1 MAINTLQ
8 YSQQFQTVL
17 DAQMLASATSAFM
30 EANAGQVKYDGGD
43 TVHIPEIS
51 MQGLAKY
58 DRDEG
63 FNQGSVTLKFNP
75 YKMTQDR
82 GRTFQLDSMDVNET
96 NFVATAGTVMG
107 EFQRTQVIPEIDS
120 YRYSKIAAL
129 ATAENKVKTGF
140 TPAVAT
146 ILEKLEAE
154 ITDIQDV
161 VGEDEGL
168 IIVMSTKLRTILNN
182 ADKFNRYL
190 NVAEFKNGSVNTT
203 VKSFNDIPILG
214 VPSARM
220 KTAYV
225 FNDGKTANQQAGGFK
240 ADTAAKDI
248 NWIIMPQRAP
258 IAVSKTDKVRVFT
271 PDINQKADAWK
282 IDYRKYHDLWIP
294 KNRFAAIRVNTGA

>member
-17 DAQMLASATSAFM
+17 DAQMLAGATSAFM

-107 EFQRTQVIPEIDS
+107 EFQRTQVIPEIDA
-120 YRYSKIAAL
+120 YRYSKISAL
-129 ATAENKVKTGF
+129 ATAENKVTTGF

-154 ITDIQDV
+154 ITEIQDV
-161 VGEDEGL
+161 VGEEEGL

-240 ADTAAKDI
+240 ADTGAKDI

-258 IAVSKTDKVRVFT
+258 IAVSKTDKVRIFT
-271 PDINQKADAWK
+271 PELNQKADAWK
-282 IDYRKYHDLWIP
+282 IDYRKYHDLWIH

>member
-17 DAQMLASATSAFM
+17 DAQMLAGATTAFM

-82 GRTFQLDSMDVNET
+82 GRTFQLDAMDVNET

-129 ATAENKVKTGF
+129 ATAANKVTAGF
-140 TPAVAT
+140 TPTVTT
-146 ILEKLEAE
+146 ILEKLEEE
-154 ITDIQDV
+154 ITNILDV
-161 VGEDEGL
+161 VGENEPL
-168 IIVMSTKLRTILNN
+168 IVVMSTKLRTMLNN
-182 ADKFNRYL
+182 SDKFNKFL
-190 NVAEFKNGSVNTT
+190 DVTTFKNGAVDTN
-203 VKSFNDIPILG
+203 VKSFNG
-214 VPSARM
+214 VPIITAPSACL
-220 KTAYV
+220 KTQYV

-248 NWIIMPQRAP
+248 NWIIMPQSAP

>member
-129 ATAENKVKTGF
+129 ATAENKVTTGF

-161 VGEDEGL
+161 VGEDEDL
-168 IIVMSTKLRTILNN
+168 IVVMSTKLRTILNN

-190 NVAEFKNGSVNTT
+190 NVAEFKNGSINTT

-240 ADTAAKDI
+240 ADTGAKDI

-271 PDINQKADAWK
+271 PDVNQKADAWK

>member
-129 ATAENKVKTGF
+129 ATAENKVTTNF

-154 ITDIQDV
+154 ITEIQDV

-168 IIVMSTKLRTILNN
+168 IVVMSTKLRTILNN

-271 PDINQKADAWK
+271 PDVNQKADAWK

>member
-1 MAINTLQ
+1 
-8 YSQQFQTVL
+8 
-17 DAQMLASATSAFM
+17 MLASATSAFM

-43 TVHIPEIS
+43 TVYIPEIS

-107 EFQRTQVIPEIDS
+107 EFQRTQVIPEIDA

-129 ATAENKVKTGF
+129 ATAENKVTTGF

-154 ITDIQDV
+154 ITEIQDV
-161 VGEDEGL
+161 VGEDDGL
-168 IIVMSTKLRTILNN
+168 IVVMSTKLRTILNN

-190 NVAEFKNGSVNTT
+190 NVAEFKNGSINTT

-240 ADTAAKDI
+240 ADTGAKDI

-271 PDINQKADAWK
+271 PDVNQKADAWK

>member
-129 ATAENKVKTGF
+129 ATAENKVTTGF
-140 TPAVAT
+140 TPAVAN

-154 ITDIQDV
+154 ITEIQDV

-168 IIVMSTKLRTILNN
+168 IVVMSTKLRTILNN

-190 NVAEFKNGSVNTT
+190 NVAEFKNGSINTT

-240 ADTAAKDI
+240 ADTGAKDI

-271 PDINQKADAWK
+271 PELNQKADAWK

>member
-1 MAINTLQ
+1 MPINTLQ

-17 DAQMLASATSAFM
+17 DAQMLAGATSAFM

-63 FNQGSVTLKFNP
+63 FNQGSVTLKFNSC
-75 YKMTQDR
+75 KMTQDR

-129 ATAENKVKTGF
+129 ATAENKVTTGF

-240 ADTAAKDI
+240 ADTGAKDI

-271 PDINQKADAWK
+271 PELNQKADAWK

>member
-107 EFQRTQVIPEIDS
+107 EFQRTQVIPEIDA

-129 ATAENKVKTGF
+129 ATAENKVTTGF

-154 ITDIQDV
+154 ITEIQDV

-168 IIVMSTKLRTILNN
+168 IVVMSTKLRTILNN

-190 NVAEFKNGSVNTT
+190 NVAEFKNGSINTT

-240 ADTAAKDI
+240 ADTGAKDI

-258 IAVSKTDKVRVFT
+258 IAVSKTDKVRVFS

>member
-1 MAINTLQ
+1 MPINTLQ

-17 DAQMLASATSAFM
+17 DAQMLAGATTAFM

-43 TVHIPEIS
+43 TVLIPEIS

-129 ATAENKVKTGF
+129 ATAANKVTTGF
-140 TPAVAT
+140 TPTATT

-154 ITDIQDV
+154 ITDIIDV
-161 VGEDEGL
+161 VGENEPL
-168 IIVMSTKLRTILNN
+168 IVVMSTKLRTMLNN
-182 ADKFNRYL
+182 SDKFNKFL
-190 NVAEFKNGSVNTT
+190 DVTTFKNGAVDTN
-203 VKSFNDIPILG
+203 VKSFNGVPILTA
-214 VPSARM
+214 PSACL
-220 KTAYV
+220 KTQYV

>member
-129 ATAENKVKTGF
+129 ATAENKVTTGF

-154 ITDIQDV
+154 ITEIQDV

-225 FNDGKTANQQAGGFK
+225 FNDGKTANQQTGGFK
-240 ADTAAKDI
+240 ADTGAKDI

-271 PDINQKADAWK
+271 PELNQKADAWK

>member
-129 ATAENKVKTGF
+129 ATAENKVTTGF

-258 IAVSKTDKVRVFT
+258 IAVSKTDKVRVFA

>member
-17 DAQMLASATSAFM
+17 DAQMLAGATSAFM

-82 GRTFQLDSMDVNET
+82 GRTFQLDAMDVNET

-129 ATAENKVKTGF
+129 ATAENKVTTGF

-154 ITDIQDV
+154 ITEIQDV

-220 KTAYV
+220 KTQYV

-240 ADTAAKDI
+240 ADTTAKDI

-271 PDINQKADAWK
+271 PELNQKADAWK

>member
-1 MAINTLQ
+1 MPINTLQ

-17 DAQMLASATSAFM
+17 DAQMLAGATSAFM

-129 ATAENKVKTGF
+129 ATAESKVTAGF

-248 NWIIMPQRAP
+248 NWIIMPQSAP

-271 PDINQKADAWK
+271 PESNQKADAWK

>member
-17 DAQMLASATSAFM
+17 DAQMLAGATTAFM

-129 ATAENKVKTGF
+129 ATAENKVTTGF
-140 TPAVAT
+140 TPTATT
-146 ILEKLEAE
+146 ILEKLEEE
-154 ITDIQDV
+154 ITDILDV
-161 VGEDEGL
+161 VGENEPL
-168 IIVMSTKLRTILNN
+168 IVVMSTKLRTMLNN
-182 ADKFNRYL
+182 SDKFNKFL
-190 NVAEFKNGSVNTT
+190 DVTTFKNGAVNTN
-203 VKSFNDIPILG
+203 VKSFNDVPILTA
-214 VPSARM
+214 PSACL
-220 KTAYV
+220 KTQYV
-225 FNDGKTANQQAGGFK
+225 FNDGKTASQEAGGFK

-248 NWIIMPQRAP
+248 NWIIMPQSAP

-271 PDINQKADAWK
+271 PELNQKADAWK

>member
-107 EFQRTQVIPEIDS
+107 EFQRTQVIPEIDA
-120 YRYSKIAAL
+120 YRYSKISAL
-129 ATAENKVKTGF
+129 ATAENKVTTGF

-154 ITDIQDV
+154 ITEIQDV
-161 VGEDEGL
+161 VGEEEGL

-220 KTAYV
+220 KTQYV
-225 FNDGKTANQQAGGFK
+225 FADGKTANQQAGGFK
-240 ADTAAKDI
+240 ADTGAKDI

-258 IAVSKTDKVRVFT
+258 IAVSKTDKVRIFT
-271 PDINQKADAWK
+271 PELNQKADAWK

>member
-107 EFQRTQVIPEIDS
+107 EFQRTQVIPEIDA
-120 YRYSKIAAL
+120 YRYSKISAL
-129 ATAENKVKTGF
+129 ATAENKVTTGF

-154 ITDIQDV
+154 ITEIQDV
-161 VGEDEGL
+161 IGEDEGL
-168 IIVMSTKLRTILNN
+168 VIVMSTKLRTILNN

-240 ADTAAKDI
+240 ADTGAKDI

-271 PDINQKADAWK
+271 PELNQKADAWK

>member
-107 EFQRTQVIPEIDS
+107 EFQRTQVIPEIDA
-120 YRYSKIAAL
+120 YRYSKISAL
-129 ATAENKVKTGF
+129 ATAENKVTTGF
-140 TPAVAT
+140 TPAVAN

-154 ITDIQDV
+154 ITEIQDV
-161 VGEDEGL
+161 VGEEEGM

-240 ADTAAKDI
+240 ADTGAKDI

>member
-107 EFQRTQVIPEIDS
+107 EFQRTQVIPEIDA

-129 ATAENKVKTGF
+129 ATAENKVTTGF

-154 ITDIQDV
+154 ITEIQDV

-168 IIVMSTKLRTILNN
+168 IVVMSTKLRTILNN

-190 NVAEFKNGSVNTT
+190 NVAEFKNGSINTT

-240 ADTAAKDI
+240 ADTGAKDI

-271 PDINQKADAWK
+271 PDVNQKADAWK
-282 IDYRKYHDLWIP
+282 IDYRKYHDLWVP

>member
-107 EFQRTQVIPEIDS
+107 EFQRTQVIPEIDA

-129 ATAENKVKTGF
+129 ATAENKVTTGF

-168 IIVMSTKLRTILNN
+168 IVVMSTKLRTILNN

-190 NVAEFKNGSVNTT
+190 NVAEFKNGSINTT

-240 ADTAAKDI
+240 ADTGAKDI

>member
-120 YRYSKIAAL
+120 YRYSKIASL
-129 ATAENKVKTGF
+129 ATAENKVTTGF

-168 IIVMSTKLRTILNN
+168 IVVMSTKLRTILNN

-240 ADTAAKDI
+240 ADTGAKDI

>member
-107 EFQRTQVIPEIDS
+107 EFQRTQVIPEIDA

-129 ATAENKVKTGF
+129 ATAENKVTTGF

-220 KTAYV
+220 KNAYV

-240 ADTAAKDI
+240 ADTGAKDI

-258 IAVSKTDKVRVFT
+258 IAVSKTDKVRVFA

>member
-129 ATAENKVKTGF
+129 ATAENKVTTGF

-154 ITDIQDV
+154 ITEIQDV

-168 IIVMSTKLRTILNN
+168 IVVMSTKLRTILNN

>member
-30 EANAGQVKYDGGD
+30 EVNAGQVKYDGGD

-75 YKMTQDR
+75 CKMTQDR

-129 ATAENKVKTGF
+129 ATAENKVTTGF

-168 IIVMSTKLRTILNN
+168 IVVMSTKLRTILNN

-190 NVAEFKNGSVNTT
+190 NVAEFKNGSINTT

-240 ADTAAKDI
+240 ADTDAKDI

>member
-1 MAINTLQ
+1 MPINTLQ

-17 DAQMLASATSAFM
+17 DAQMLAGATSAFM

-129 ATAENKVKTGF
+129 ATAENKVTTGF

-154 ITDIQDV
+154 ITEIQDV

-248 NWIIMPQRAP
+248 NWIIMPQSAP

-271 PDINQKADAWK
+271 PELNQKADAWK

>member
-1 MAINTLQ
+1 MPINTLQ

-17 DAQMLASATSAFM
+17 DAQMLAGATTAFM

-43 TVHIPEIS
+43 TVLIPEIS

-129 ATAENKVKTGF
+129 ATAENRVTTGF

-154 ITDIQDV
+154 ITEIQDV

-168 IIVMSTKLRTILNN
+168 IVVMSTKLRTILNN
-182 ADKFNRYL
+182 SDKFNRYL

>member
-107 EFQRTQVIPEIDS
+107 EFQRTQVIPEIDA
-120 YRYSKIAAL
+120 YRYSKISAL
-129 ATAENKVKTGF
+129 ATAENKVTTGF

-154 ITDIQDV
+154 ITEIQDV
-161 VGEDEGL
+161 VGEEEGL

-220 KTAYV
+220 KTQYV
-225 FNDGKTANQQAGGFK
+225 FADGKTANQQAGGFK
-240 ADTAAKDI
+240 AETGAKDI

-258 IAVSKTDKVRVFT
+258 IAVSKTDKVRIFT
-271 PDINQKADAWK
+271 PELNQKADAWK

>member
-1 MAINTLQ
+1 MPINTLQ

-107 EFQRTQVIPEIDS
+107 EFQRTQVIPEIDA

-129 ATAENKVKTGF
+129 ATAENKVTTGF

-154 ITDIQDV
+154 ITEIQDV

-168 IIVMSTKLRTILNN
+168 IVVMSTKLRTILNN

-190 NVAEFKNGSVNTT
+190 NVAEFKNGSINTT

-240 ADTAAKDI
+240 ADTGAKDI

-271 PDINQKADAWK
+271 PDVNQKADAWK

>member
-1 MAINTLQ
+1 MVINTLQ

-129 ATAENKVKTGF
+129 ATAENKVTTGF

-154 ITDIQDV
+154 ITEIQDV

-168 IIVMSTKLRTILNN
+168 IVVMSTKLRTILNN

-190 NVAEFKNGSVNTT
+190 NVAEFKNGSINTT

-214 VPSARM
+214 VSSARM

-225 FNDGKTANQQAGGFK
+225 FNDGKTANQQAGSFK
-240 ADTAAKDI
+240 ADTGAKDI

-271 PDINQKADAWK
+271 PDVNQKADAWK

>member
-17 DAQMLASATSAFM
+17 DAQLLAGATSAFM

-43 TVHIPEIS
+43 TVYIPEIN

-96 NFVATAGTVMG
+96 NFVSTAGTVMG
-107 EFQRTQVIPEIDS
+107 EFQRTQVIPEIDA
-120 YRYSKIAAL
+120 YRYSKVAAL
-129 ATAENKVKTGF
+129 ATAENKVTTGF

-154 ITDIQDV
+154 ITEIQDV
-161 VGEDEGL
+161 VGEEEGL

-190 NVAEFKNGSVNTT
+190 NVAEFKNGAVNTT
-203 VKSFNDIPILG
+203 VKAFNDIPILG

-225 FNDGKTANQQAGGFK
+225 FNDGKTANQKEGGFK
-240 ADTAAKDI
+240 VDTGAKDI

-258 IAVSKTDKVRVFT
+258 VAVSKTDKVRVFT
-271 PDINQKADAWK
+271 PELNQKADAWK

>member
-1 MAINTLQ
+1 MAINSLQ

-129 ATAENKVKTGF
+129 ATAENKVTTGF

-154 ITDIQDV
+154 ITEIQDV

-168 IIVMSTKLRTILNN
+168 IVVMSTKLRTILNN

-190 NVAEFKNGSVNTT
+190 NVAEFKNGSINTT

-240 ADTAAKDI
+240 ADTGVKDI

-294 KNRFAAIRVNTGA
+294 KNRFTAIRVNTGA

>member
-1 MAINTLQ
+1 MPINTLQ

-43 TVHIPEIS
+43 TVHIPEVS

-58 DRDEG
+58 DRDDG

-129 ATAENKVKTGF
+129 ATAANKVTTGF

-154 ITDIQDV
+154 ITEIQDV

-190 NVAEFKNGSVNTT
+190 NVAEFKNGSINTT

-258 IAVSKTDKVRVFT
+258 IAVSKTDKVRVFS

>member
-17 DAQMLASATSAFM
+17 DAQMLAGATSAFM

-63 FNQGSVTLKFNP
+63 FNQGSVTLKFAP
-75 YKMTQDR
+75 HKMTQDR

-107 EFQRTQVIPEIDS
+107 EFQRTQVIPEIDA
-120 YRYSKIAAL
+120 YRYSKISAL
-129 ATAENKVKTGF
+129 ATAENKVTTGF

-154 ITDIQDV
+154 ITEIQDV
-161 VGEDEGL
+161 VGEEEGL

-225 FNDGKTANQQAGGFK
+225 FNDGKAANQQAGGFK
-240 ADTAAKDI
+240 ADTGAKDI

-258 IAVSKTDKVRVFT
+258 IAVSKTDKVRIFT
-271 PDINQKADAWK
+271 PELNQKADAWK

>member
-17 DAQMLASATSAFM
+17 DAQMLAGAKSAFM

-129 ATAENKVKTGF
+129 ATAENKVTTGF

-154 ITDIQDV
+154 ITEIQDV

-182 ADKFNRYL
+182 SDKFNRYL

-271 PDINQKADAWK
+271 PELNQKADAWK

>member
-17 DAQMLASATSAFM
+17 DAQMLAGATSAFM

-43 TVHIPEIS
+43 TVHIPEVS

-107 EFQRTQVIPEIDS
+107 EFQRTQVIPEIDA
-120 YRYSKIAAL
+120 YRYSKISAL
-129 ATAENKVKTGF
+129 ATAENKVTTGF

-154 ITDIQDV
+154 ITEIQDV
-161 VGEDEGL
+161 VGEEEGL

-220 KTAYV
+220 KTQYV

-240 ADTAAKDI
+240 ADTTAKDI

-258 IAVSKTDKVRVFT
+258 IAVSKTDKVRIFT
-271 PDINQKADAWK
+271 PELNQKADAWK

>member
-96 NFVATAGTVMG
+96 NLVATAGTVMG

-129 ATAENKVKTGF
+129 ATAENKVTTGF

-154 ITDIQDV
+154 ITEIQDV

-168 IIVMSTKLRTILNN
+168 IVVMSTKLRTILNN

-190 NVAEFKNGSVNTT
+190 NVAEFKNGSINTT

-258 IAVSKTDKVRVFT
+258 IAVSKTDKVRVFS

>member
-1 MAINTLQ
+1 MPINTLQ

-17 DAQMLASATSAFM
+17 DAQMLAGATSAFM

-129 ATAENKVKTGF
+129 ATAENKVTTGF

-154 ITDIQDV
+154 ITEIQDV

-240 ADTAAKDI
+240 ADTGAKDI

-271 PDINQKADAWK
+271 PELNQKADAWK

>member
-129 ATAENKVKTGF
+129 ATTENKVTTGF

-146 ILEKLEAE
+146 ILDKLEAE

-190 NVAEFKNGSVNTT
+190 NVAEFKNGAVNTT

-240 ADTAAKDI
+240 ADTGAKDI
-248 NWIIMPQRAP
+248 NWIIMPQRAT

-271 PDINQKADAWK
+271 PELNQKADAWK

>member
-17 DAQMLASATSAFM
+17 DAQVLAGATSAFM

-43 TVHIPEIS
+43 TVHIPEVS

-107 EFQRTQVIPEIDS
+107 EFQRTQVIPEIDA
-120 YRYSKIAAL
+120 YRYSKISAL
-129 ATAENKVKTGF
+129 ATAENKVTTGF

-154 ITDIQDV
+154 ITEIQDV
-161 VGEDEGL
+161 VGEEEGL

-240 ADTAAKDI
+240 ADTGAKDI

-258 IAVSKTDKVRVFT
+258 IAVSKTDKVRIFT
-271 PDINQKADAWK
+271 PELNQKADAWK

>member
-1 MAINTLQ
+1 MPINTLQ

-17 DAQMLASATSAFM
+17 DAQMLAGATSAFM

-129 ATAENKVKTGF
+129 ATAENKVTTGF

-154 ITDIQDV
+154 ITEIQDV

-225 FNDGKTANQQAGGFK
+225 FNDGKTASQQAGGFK
-240 ADTAAKDI
+240 ADTGAKDI

-271 PDINQKADAWK
+271 PDVNQKADAWK